1 MTKALKYRIQNQDG
15 TFHNAGSGQDSWY
28 TIEVARTTV
37 NYSIGQRIAESDGV
51 DILWEV
57 F

>member
-1 MTKALKYRIQNQDG
+1 MTKALRYRIQNQGG

-37 NYSIGQRIAESDGV
+37 NYSIGQRIEESDGV

>member
-1 MTKALKYRIQNQDG
+1 MTRTLISRIQNQDG

-28 TIEVARTTV
+28 IIEVARTTV
-37 NYSIGQRIAESDGV
+37 NYSIGQRIVGSDGV